1 MASRILHVA
10 LPCGA
15 TLVVCPAPILPQWR
29 SELARHAAPGA
40 IKVVVYDGQPR
51 GAGGPTSAANTG
63 VVSASDLAAADVV
76 GWCTLKPVLKAPG
89 FSAWN

>member
-1 MASRILHVA
+1 VYEGYIRGVRGVYEGCIKRVRGVCEGCIRGVRAVYERCIMASRMMHVA

-40 IKVVVYDGQPR
+40 IK
-51 GAGGPTSAANTG
+51 AE
-63 VVSASDLAAADVV
+63 
-76 GWCTLKPVLKAPG
+76 
-89 FSAWN
+89 